1 MQVRPVTEADV
12 AAFGAFVTRHA
23 DRAMFMGHALSRFGL
38 VASEHPNAARFWT
51 LTGDGDIRGALSL
64 SNAGYVTVVA
74 GGPDEMP
81 DRGWQALAAAVA
93 GARIRGL
100 NGSDDAVQAFRK
112 AAALPSGTARLDRAD
127 PHFALDLSDLIVP
140 GGPGQARIAAADD
153 LPVLADWRWRYE
165 VEVLGA
171 ADTAGTRAGARE
183 RAVRMVEERAAA
195 VLEEHG
201 TLLSMT
207 VFNARMPGAVQVGG
221 VYTPPARRGRGHAR
235 RVVAQHL
242 AMARDE
248 GTGRAILFAASDA
261 AASAY
266 RAIGFV
272 RIGDYR
278 LIDFAEPAAIG
289 AGL

>member
-1 MQVRPVTEADV
+1 MA
-12 AAFGAFVTRHA
+12 
-23 DRAMFMGHALSRFGL
+23 
-38 VASEHPNAARFWT
+38 
-51 LTGDGDIRGALSL
+51 
-64 SNAGYVTVVA
+64 
-74 GGPDEMP
+74 GPD
-81 DRGWQALAAAVA
+81 RSAWA
-93 GARIRGL
+93 G
-100 NGSDDAVQAFRK
+100 SSAFRK

-171 ADTAGTRAGARE
+171 ADTAGTRAGAQE
-183 RAVRMVEERAAA
+183 RAVRMVEERAAVERMLAA

-201 TLLSMT
+201 ALLSMT